1 YFGYAIIQID
11 QHCREQKSSL
21 FSICPFIYP
30 ARPEV
35 VSQRRFKLLTTSS
48 VGGYCQELNWFDF
61 ITATLAQSGT
71 LETSCTFLMLI
82 REDFIHSGG
91 KIQVKRGLALYE
103 DDTSTDMPTMSTF
116 LKTFSGFATESDDK
130 ACKIFFLKFA
140 STSLM
145 LCIFNLQ
152 KAKLGTIFGVY
163 LPSIQHIL
171 GVQMFLRLLWI
182 VGIAGIAQSFVMVF
196 LCCLCTFLT
205 SISISAIATNGK
217 VKSGG
222 AYFMISRNLGA
233 EFGGAIGVLYYLA
246 NTVATSMYLA
256 GGVEIL
262 LIYMAPDL
270 PRFGHTDSPND
281 EQMFNNLR
289 IYGTAFLLLIF
300 VVCCFGVRFVQFAA
314 PVSLAC
320 VLLSVLVVYLG
331 AFLSDS
337 SSSLQVCMAGSH
349 LFDPQFLM
357 DENRT
362 VVCNQTKI
370 VNSYCVI
377 KNSTNERICDSYY
390 VDHDAAFVAGFPG
403 FNGQTFLENW
413 KSHYMRKGEASIG
426 HKGQLNREVTQDI
439 TTTFFVL
446 LAIFFPSVTGIMTG
460 ANMSGDLKDP
470 QKSIPIG
477 TIAATLTTSFIYLS
491 FVVIYGGSINGYV
504 LRDKYGVSLG
514 GKMTAAMLAWP
525 TEWIVLI
532 GSFTSCIGA
541 SLQCLCTAP
550 RLLQSIAMDNLI
562 PFLNP
567 FSKVAKNNEPFR
579 ALIVT
584 VLIAE
589 TAILIGGIDYIAP
602 VVDLFFLLS
611 YCFVNIACA
620 LQTLLK
626 APNWRPRFRFYHW
639 SLAVLGALLNLFIM
653 FSTYWHY
660 AIAALAICGIVYK
673 YIEYKGAKKEWG
685 DGLRGLALSTAQYS
699 LLQIE
704 DSEQKQTDWRPQLLV
719 LVNLEAYQDV
729 QNNKLMHFANQ
740 LKKGRGLTI
749 VAAVM
754 NGNLLHEK
762 DRKAAELLKAS
773 MKEAMK
779 AAKVKGFTEVV
790 ISAYI
795 PRNIDTVLQC
805 VGMASLRPNT
815 VVIGWPEN
823 WYSNGRNDTEYY
835 NFFEAV
841 CKACSAEK
849 CVLIPKG
856 LLMFP
861 EIGDQISGTID
872 IWWIIHDGGLLI
884 FISYLLT
891 QHRVWRSCKIRLF
904 AIAHYYDNSAKL
916 KEELKKWLYHQ
927 RIDAE
932 VEVVEISKC
941 IVSENNQKAA
951 KSLNNSQFLNQAADL
966 ESEVNEIVKPEKN
979 GKVIFSNDSYVS
991 DENQENVE
999 DENAEPE
1006 WFAYDYVDEKSTTT
1020 SSSVEKT
1027 LPVQHNKEDNSSS
1040 SADDSRLLK
1049 SNVRKLKMAVQL
1061 NKLMREKSSAC
1072 RLLVINLP
1080 KPPKSKDGIQ
1090 KYMEHLQVLTE
1101 GFIRVLFVRG
1111 SGEELVT
1118 ACT

>member
-182 VGIAGIAQSFVMVF
+182 VGIAGIAQSFVM
-196 LCCLCTFLT
+196 TFLT

-504 LRDKYGVSLG
+504 LRDK
-514 GKMTAAMLAWP
+514 
-525 TEWIVLI
+525 
-532 GSFTSCIGA
+532 
-541 SLQCLCTAP
+541 
-550 RLLQSIAMDNLI
+550 
-562 PFLNP
+562 
-567 FSKVAKNNEPFR
+567 
-579 ALIVT
+579 
-584 VLIAE
+584 
-589 TAILIGGIDYIAP
+589 
-602 VVDLFFLLS
+602 
-611 YCFVNIACA
+611 
-620 LQTLLK
+620 
-626 APNWRPRFRFYHW
+626 
-639 SLAVLGALLNLFIM
+639 
-653 FSTYWHY
+653 
-660 AIAALAICGIVYK
+660 
-673 YIEYKGAKKEWG
+673 
-685 DGLRGLALSTAQYS
+685 
-699 LLQIE
+699 
-704 DSEQKQTDWRPQLLV
+704 
-719 LVNLEAYQDV
+719 
-729 QNNKLMHFANQ
+729 
-740 LKKGRGLTI
+740 
-749 VAAVM
+749 
-754 NGNLLHEK
+754 
-762 DRKAAELLKAS
+762 
-773 MKEAMK
+773 
-779 AAKVKGFTEVV
+779 
-790 ISAYI
+790 
-795 PRNIDTVLQC
+795 
-805 VGMASLRPNT
+805 
-815 VVIGWPEN
+815 
-823 WYSNGRNDTEYY
+823 
-835 NFFEAV
+835 
-841 CKACSAEK
+841 
-849 CVLIPKG
+849 
-856 LLMFP
+856 
-861 EIGDQISGTID
+861 
-872 IWWIIHDGGLLI
+872 
-884 FISYLLT
+884 
-891 QHRVWRSCKIRLF
+891 
-904 AIAHYYDNSAKL
+904 
-916 KEELKKWLYHQ
+916 
-927 RIDAE
+927 
-932 VEVVEISKC
+932 
-941 IVSENNQKAA
+941 
-951 KSLNNSQFLNQAADL
+951 
-966 ESEVNEIVKPEKN
+966 
-979 GKVIFSNDSYVS
+979 
-991 DENQENVE
+991 
-999 DENAEPE
+999 
-1006 WFAYDYVDEKSTTT
+1006 
-1020 SSSVEKT
+1020 
-1027 LPVQHNKEDNSSS
+1027 
-1040 SADDSRLLK
+1040 
-1049 SNVRKLKMAVQL
+1049 
-1061 NKLMREKSSAC
+1061 
-1072 RLLVINLP
+1072 
-1080 KPPKSKDGIQ
+1080 
-1090 KYMEHLQVLTE
+1090 
-1101 GFIRVLFVRG
+1101 
-1111 SGEELVT
+1111 
-1118 ACT
+1118 

>member
-1 YFGYAIIQID
+1 LSEKLEYTTNMLRKA
-11 QHCREQKSSL
+11 
-21 FSICPFIYP
+21 
-30 ARPEV
+30 
-35 VSQRRFKLLTTSS
+35 VS
-48 VGGYCQELNWFDF
+48 
-61 ITATLAQSGT
+61 
-71 LETSCTFLMLI
+71 
-82 REDFIHSGG
+82 EDFTHSGG

-103 DDTSTDMPTMSTF
+103 DDTSTNMPTISTF
-116 LKTFSGFATESDDK
+116 LKTFSGLATESDDK
-130 ACKIFFLKFA
+130 
-140 STSLM
+140 
-145 LCIFNLQ
+145 

-182 VGIAGIAQSFVMVF
+182 VGIAGIAQSFIM
-196 LCCLCTFLT
+196 TFLT

-337 SSSLQVCMAGSH
+337 NSSLQVCMAGSH

-403 FNGQTFLENW
+403 FNGHTFLENW
-413 KSHYMRKGEASIG
+413 KSHYMRKGEASVG

-567 FSKVAKNNEPFR
+567 FSKVTKNNEPFR
-579 ALIVT
+579 ALLVT

-660 AIAALAICGIVYK
+660 AIIALTICGIVYK

-704 DSEQKQTDWRPQLLV
+704 DSEQKQIDWRPQLLV

-754 NGNLLHEK
+754 NGNILHEK

-773 MKEAMK
+773 LKEAMK

-904 AIAHYYDNSAKL
+904 AIAHSYDNSAIL

-927 RIDAE
+927 CIDAE
-932 VEVVEISKC
+932 VEVVEISC
-941 IVSENNQKAA
+941 VTENNQKAA
-951 KSLNNSQFLNQAADL
+951 QSLNNSQFVNQAADL
-966 ESEVNEIVKPEKN
+966 ETEVSEIAKPEKN
-979 GKVIFSNDSYVS
+979 GKVIFANDSYVS

-1006 WFAYDYVDEKSTTT
+1006 WFAYDDVDEKSNTT

-1027 LPVQHNKEDNSSS
+1027 LPVQHGKEENSSS
-1040 SADDSRLLK
+1040 SAVDSKLLK

-1061 NKLMREKSSAC
+1061 NKLMREKSSTC